1 MQAVSTLFRF
11 VFRFFLNFSER
22 HRLFKRLANLIQTF
36 VVEVMHPFSAFG
48 VQVDQFVVITHGLA
62 YVVAGIA

>member
-1 MQAVSTLFRF
+1 
-11 VFRFFLNFSER
+11 
-22 HRLFKRLANLIQTF
+22 
-36 VVEVMHPFSAFG
+36 MHPFSAFG

>member
-1 MQAVSTLFRF
+1 V
-11 VFRFFLNFSER
+11 
-22 HRLFKRLANLIQTF
+22 FKRLANFIQTF

-62 YVVAGIA
+62 YIVEGIA